1 MNFWITYLKLWIS
14 LIQYDFWNDMLKIM
28 DNNDLG
34 MVTGNFTLTVSPRD
48 SFTIRQFCRRLFH
61 RRKFHRVIVLL
72 LTVSPPTVS
81 LGALSLGS
89 TPEVNFFTFQMILVK
104 KYIFFWSKK
113 FFGLGNVFK
122 RTKKHIFLENI
133 NKVPRKVRNGKK
145 LPRRVRNFEKLPRRV
160 RLSSKKNLRRIKV

>member
-48 SFTIRQFCRRLFH
+48 SFTMRQFCRRLFH

-104 KYIFFWSKK
+104 KYIFF
-113 FFGLGNVFK
+113 GLKNFLDLEMFSREQK
-122 RTKKHIFLENI
+122 NIFSWKTSIKYPARLET
-133 NKVPRKVRNGKK
+133 VRNCPAG
-145 LPRRVRNFEKLPRRV
+145 LCCQVRRTCRE
-160 RLSSKKNLRRIKV
+160 

>member
-1 MNFWITYLKLWIS
+1 M
-14 LIQYDFWNDMLKIM
+14 IQYDFWNDMLKIM

-48 SFTIRQFCRRLFH
+48 SFTMRQFCRRLFH
-61 RRKFHRVIVLL
+61 LRKFHRVIVLL

-104 KYIFFWSKK
+104 KYIFFLAQKIFWTWKCFQENKK
-113 FFGLGNVFK
+113 IYFLG
-122 RTKKHIFLENI
+122 KHQ
-133 NKVPRKVRNGKK
+133 
-145 LPRRVRNFEKLPRRV
+145 
-160 RLSSKKNLRRIKV
+160 